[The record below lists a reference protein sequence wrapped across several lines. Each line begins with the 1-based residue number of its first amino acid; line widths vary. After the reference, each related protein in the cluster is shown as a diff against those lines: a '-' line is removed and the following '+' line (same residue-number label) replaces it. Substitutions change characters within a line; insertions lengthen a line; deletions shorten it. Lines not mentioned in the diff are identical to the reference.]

1 MQVQRRYTG
10 DVGRAEARSACP
22 PAPFARGS
30 LHRHEVWMY
39 LLRDAIV
46 QGQVTSD
53 TAVLRRAV
61 VDRAG
66 ELP

>member
-1 MQVQRRYTG
+1 
-10 DVGRAEARSACP
+10 
-22 PAPFARGS
+22 
-30 LHRHEVWMY
+30 MY

-61 VDRAG
+61 VDRVG
-66 ELP
+66 QRP